1 VARLRSVCQ
10 GLLAAALLL
19 AVVAQPAAAAPP
31 TVGRQGEM
39 ALMAEN
45 DLFQLFADS
54 ETLAFQVVDK
64 RSGYT
69 WHSNLE
75 EVTDDDDLN
84 RTWTAFASSGISV
97 DVLDPKAVD
106 DRYSITNS
114 EVALDFRPTGQGFEA
129 TVTFVEV
136 DVTLLL
142 RVALEP
148 SGVRVEVPFSSI
160 AETGEY
166 KLGLLHLYP
175 FLGATR
181 EAETPGYMFIPDGAG
196 SLIRFAATTKARNIF
211 YGRYYGV
218 DLGMI
223 GAVEYDPTIIPA
235 YALSLPVSGMVHGEG
250 QNAYLAVVE
259 RGAAYGRLQ
268 VHPAGVTTKFNF
280 LHSAFIYNQAY
291 FQATNRAGAGV
302 TTLQPSPNAFD
313 ITVHYRFLTGAD
325 SNYVG
330 LARSYQQ
337 YLRDNAMLPEAGPA
351 DGDIGI
357 RLEFLAGDKEP
368 ILFWQRFI
376 PMTTVSQMADILDG
390 LDVRHPEVIY
400 YGWQPLGAGAMP
412 PTRLRLERALGS
424 VGELQELVETIGAEG
439 GSLSLY
445 LDPQAALWDEP
456 GYSARNDLAQAI
468 TGVNL
473 EGGNRNKGN
482 FFFTLSTVSERYARL
497 SEAVF
502 SDLGAGLALDNLGSL
517 LYSDFRRGGFVG
529 RDEAIQGY
537 QALLAEHPGRTGLYR
552 PNDYLF
558 AHMHAYYDMPLTNSG
573 YLFTTEAVPFLPIV
587 LAGYVP
593 AYGPALNFSSN
604 LQADLLRHVDFNVYP
619 SFFVSHDLTAKI
631 LRTSSSWIFTSAAA
645 QWTPEIER
653 TYQWLNGLLGPV
665 RGAEI
670 VARQRLAQ
678 DVSATTYSNGLEII
692 VNFGD
697 QPFRAGATVV
707 NAQDAVLREVQ
718 P

>member
-1 VARLRSVCQ
+1 MASLRLVRQ
-10 GLLAAALLL
+10 GVLALALLL
-19 AVVAQPAAAAPP
+19 AAVSPAAAAPP
-31 TVGRQGEM
+31 ALSRLGEM

-45 DLFQLFADS
+45 DLFQLYADA

-64 RSGYT
+64 RSGYV

-84 RTWTAFASSGISV
+84 RTWTAFASSGISI
-97 DVLDPKAVD
+97 DALDPKAVD
-106 DRYSITNS
+106 ERYSITRDEHS
-114 EVALDFRPTGQGFEA
+114 LDFRPTGQGFEA
-129 TVTFVEV
+129 AVTFTEAGISLLMRVE
-136 DVTLLL
+136 
-142 RVALEP
+142 LEP

-196 SLIRFAATTKARNIF
+196 SLIRFAATTKARNMF
-211 YGRYYGV
+211 YGRYYGA
-218 DLGMI
+218 DMGMI
-223 GAVEYDPTIIPA
+223 GALDYDPTVIAPHL
-235 YALSLPVSGMVHGEG
+235 LSLPVSGMVHGEA
-250 QNAYLAVVE
+250 QHAYLAVVE
-259 RGAAYGRLQ
+259 RGAPYGRLQ

-280 LHSAFIYNQAY
+280 LYSAFIYNEAY

-313 ITVHYRFLTGAD
+313 ITVHYRFLTGPGSD
-325 SNYVG
+325 YVG

-337 YLRDNAMLPEAGPA
+337 YLRDKAMLPAAQAA

-376 PMTTVSQMADILDG
+376 PMTTVSQMAGILEA
-390 LDVRHPEVIY
+390 LAVRHPEVIY
-400 YGWQPLGAGAMP
+400 YGWQPKGAGAMP
-412 PTRLRLERALGS
+412 PASLRLERALG
-424 VGELQELVETIGAEG
+424 GLGDLRTLAETLAGSG
-439 GSLSLY
+439 GSLALY

-456 GYSARNDLAQAI
+456 GYSARNDLAHAI
-468 TGVNL
+468 TGVSL
-473 EGGNRNKGN
+473 AGGNRNKGHYLM
-482 FFFTLSTVSERYARL
+482 TLATIRERYARL
-497 SEAVF
+497 SAAVF
-502 SDLGAGLALDNLGSL
+502 SDLGAGLALDGLGST
-517 LYSDFRRGGFVG
+517 LYSDFRRGAFVG
-529 RDEAIQGY
+529 RDEALQGY
-537 QALLAEHPGRTGLYR
+537 QTLLAENPGPTGFYR

-558 AHMHAYYDMPLTNSG
+558 AYMRAYYDMPLTNSG
-573 YLFTTEAVPFLPIV
+573 YLFTAEAVPFLPIV

-619 SFFVSHDLTAKI
+619 SFFLSQESTSRI
-631 LRTSSSWIFTSAAA
+631 LRTSSSWIYTSAAS

-670 VARQRLAQ
+670 VARARLAPE
-678 DVSATTYSNGLEII
+678 VSATTYSNGLQII
-692 VNFGD
+692 VNFGG
-697 QPFRAGATVV
+697 QPYQAGATVI